1 MMLVECYKIQ
11 IAVKKFIRRGR
22 GQLPFQLTP
31 VLPQV
36 FTQTTQNYPKNIGR
50 LWKQAL

>member
-31 VLPQV
+31 ILPQLRV
-36 FTQTTQNYPKNIGR
+36 LYHVR
-50 LWKQAL
+50 LIAY